1 MLKESPFIR
10 IHVKRT
16 FYVINYI
23 TAFSTLD
30 ISKSNWIFFFT
41 FDIRQKEVHM
51 NFFKKHYSKIWI
63 SLLFLFPQ
71 GYITYVVKDVIHLPY
86 LSIKFVHDKCI
97 YVTVK

>member
-1 MLKESPFIR
+1 
-10 IHVKRT
+10 
-16 FYVINYI
+16 
-23 TAFSTLD
+23 
-30 ISKSNWIFFFT
+30 
-41 FDIRQKEVHM
+41 M